1 MFKVEITHIQGINSC
16 TFELT
21 QDSPNLQCI
30 VGKNASGKTTFIRA
44 IANIAISDVFKT
56 QCTRHIFD
64 ELKSK
69 ITYKISGN
77 DYSYTYNKRL
87 QVLDCKGLIP
97 EEDDVKKFCIECSF
111 PYGNRYSHIQ
121 KIRSKDQ
128 DIRAQISLNNYETPH
143 ELIKF
148 MNQIYNTLKFDNIK
162 EINFNKFSVCVFLQ
176 SNGKYIRE
184 DHLSSGEFFLI
195 NLYRTFKD
203 PEKKFI
209 IIDEIDSALDAEAQV
224 NLVRYL
230 RELSNQENKKIVFT
244 SHSLALIKTLAP
256 NELLY
261 LSNENGTAT
270 LTPQSYHYIKSLLFG
285 FKGFDKY
292 ILVED
297 EMTRCFLQFLIQ
309 KRIKTSFF
317 KYKILPVGTANSI
330 IALYEKNKH
339 EQFLSEIE
347 NILII
352 LDGDQHT
359 SQAPKERLF
368 LPFKDIEIYLYELF
382 LDDNQSLYPLVQD
395 EIAFIAKSQ
404 NLSKA
409 SKAFYQY
416 LLKRFHLQENSIF
429 NFIIDRE
436 TDALSLLTEQLTSFL
451 APLNSD

>member
-1 MFKVEITHIQGINSC
+1 MFKVEITHIQGINNC

-44 IANIAISDVFKT
+44 IANIAMSDVFKT

-64 ELKSK
+64 ESKSK

-77 DYSYTYNKRL
+77 YYNYTYNKRL

-97 EEDDVKKFCIECSF
+97 EDDDVKKFCIECSF
-111 PYGNRYSHIQ
+111 PYGNRYSYIQ
-121 KIRSKDQ
+121 KIRSKDR
-128 DIRAQISLNNYETPH
+128 DIRAQISLKNYETPQ

-148 MNQIYNTLKFDNIK
+148 MNQIYNTLKFKSIK
-162 EINFNKFSVCVFLQ
+162 EINFNKLSVYVFLQ

-224 NLVRYL
+224 NLVKYL
-230 RELSNQENKKIVFT
+230 RELSNQENKKIIFT

-261 LSNENGTAT
+261 LSNNNGTVT

-297 EMTRCFLQFLIQ
+297 QMTQNFIMYLIQ
-309 KRIKTSFF
+309 TKIPASFF
-317 KYKILPVGTANSI
+317 QYKILPIGTAQSVI
-330 IALYEKNKH
+330 SLYNKNKE
-339 EQFLSEIE
+339 EQFLSEAKDV
-347 NILII
+347 II
-352 LDGDQHT
+352 VLDGDQK
-359 SQAPKERLF
+359 SKSSPEFYLF
-368 LPFKDIEIYLYELF
+368 LPFKDIELYLLGLF
-382 LDDNQSLYPLVQD
+382 LDNPKNLQPL
-395 EIAFIAKSQ
+395 INNNFLFIPKAKRPSD
-404 NLSKA
+404 A
-409 SKAFYQY
+409 SKSFYKS
-416 LLKRFHLQENSIF
+416 LLKHVNNQEKRIF
-429 NFIIDRE
+429 DFI
-436 TDALSLLTEQLTSFL
+436 LSQTSCNDLISKLHFFL
-451 APLNSD
+451 N